1 MESLIRAHKNT
12 TKTKQV
18 KRNIKKTTPTI
29 VLTGTAV
36 VVDADKESKESE
48 VVISGDDC
56 GDFNSDD
63 EDGNSVTTLAD
74 KDGNSANSVAL
85 ADKWQVLLS
94 RSQLQQSTVISSGV
108 QQVTHL
114 DEMGSQAIPDRQEEQ
129 L

>member
-36 VVDADKESKESE
+36 VVDADKESKENE

-63 EDGNSVTTLAD
+63 EDGNSVATLAD

-85 ADKWQVLLS
+85 ADKWQILLS